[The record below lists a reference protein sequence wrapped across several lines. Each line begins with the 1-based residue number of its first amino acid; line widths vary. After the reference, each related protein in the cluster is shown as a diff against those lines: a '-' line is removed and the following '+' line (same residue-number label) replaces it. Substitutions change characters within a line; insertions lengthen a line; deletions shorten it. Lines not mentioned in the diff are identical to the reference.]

1 LSPLAAVALGGQ
13 EEGHEEGE
21 EGYMKLTVNALDQ
34 EVADQLWKTG
44 LVNVA
49 RKGYTACYSLEFS
62 DKGDT

>member
-1 LSPLAAVALGGQ
+1 
-13 EEGHEEGE
+13 
-21 EGYMKLTVNALDQ
+21 MKLTVNETREFENVGQLQKYLSALDQ